1 MSNVVV
7 VGAGLAGLGAARR
20 LVARGHE
27 VTVVEARTRAG
38 GRTEAL
44 VRSERRRQRGKTCGP
59 KSPVSHPGWFGASPH
74 GLRPRRAF
82 LRFPV
87 CPPGPSALARF
98 RFPFRF
104 LPVCLSL
111 AQCSR

>member
-7 VGAGLAGLGAARR
+7 VGAGLAGLAAARR

-27 VTVVEARTRAG
+27 VTVVETRTRAG
-38 GRTEAL
+38 GRTEL